1 MTDASLADASTPEP
15 DAPETRERGW
25 RAFWNR
31 GGWWKALI
39 VVVVYLAVYQLLP
52 IVLLPLTRPVMDENL
67 FATPGSVFAGLALPV
82 ILGSI
87 VLLAFAWSLGWLPR
101 PLFGRQPVRGRWW
114 MWLAP
119 VLVLIPIVL
128 RLFGTDYASYS
139 AGVIVMTFVAGLFIG
154 LSEELVT
161 RGLVVTLMR
170 KAGHAEWA
178 VAAVSALFFSL
189 MHSVNALTGQG
200 VEAVGFTLLYTF
212 AFGILMYLTMR
223 VTGSLVWAIV
233 LHGLTDP
240 TTFLAT
246 GGVDKTGGAAA
257 ESPLLALTAPATIL
271 LIIGGFLLLIFIRGR
286 ATPLAAT
293 VAGADTPARQG

>member
-1 MTDASLADASTPEP
+1 VTDAPLARDSA
-15 DAPETRERGW
+15 APPAAPERGW

-39 VVVVYLAVYQLLP
+39 VVVVYLGVYQLLP
-52 IVLLPLTRPVMDENL
+52 ILLLPLTRPMMDENM

-82 ILGSI
+82 VLGSI

-114 MWLAP
+114 MWFAP
-119 VLVLIPIVL
+119 VLVLVPIVL
-128 RLFGTDYASYS
+128 RLFGTDYAEYS
-139 AGVIVMTFVAGLFIG
+139 AGVIVMTFVAGLFVG

-178 VAAVSALFFSL
+178 VAAVSALFFAL
-189 MHSVNALTGQG
+189 MHSVNALTGQ
-200 VEAVGFTLLYTF
+200 ALSTVGFTLLYTF
-212 AFGILMYLTMR
+212 AFGILMYLVMR
-223 VTGSLVWAIV
+223 VTGSIVWAMV

-257 ESPLLALTAPATIL
+257 ESPLLALTGPATIV
-271 LIIGGFLLLIFIRGR
+271 LIVGALVLLIFIRGR
-286 ATPLAAT
+286 ATPLAT
-293 VAGADTPARQG
+293 PTAGAADGSGSPGA

>member
-1 MTDASLADASTPEP
+1 MTDAPLADAPVS
-15 DAPETRERGW
+15 ETRERGW

-39 VVVVYLAVYQLLP
+39 VVVAYLGVYQLLP
-52 IVLLPLTRPVMDENL
+52 LLALPLTRPLMDENV
-67 FATPGSVFAGLALPV
+67 FATPASVFAGLALPV

-87 VLLAFAWSLGWLPR
+87 VLLVFAWSLGWLPR
-101 PLFGRQPVRGRWW
+101 PLFTRQPVRGRWW
-114 MWLAP
+114 MWFAP
-119 VLVLIPIVL
+119 VLVLIPVVL

-200 VEAVGFTLLYTF
+200 IEAVGFTLVYTF

-223 VTGSLVWAIV
+223 ATGSLIWAMV

-246 GGVDKTGGAAA
+246 GGVDKTGGAAS
-257 ESPLLALTAPATIL
+257 ESPLLALTAPATIVL
-271 LIIGGFLLLIFIRGR
+271 VIGGFLLLIFIRGR

-293 VAGADTPARQG
+293 VAGAEAPAPRG

>member
-1 MTDASLADASTPEP
+1 VTDAPLADAPV
-15 DAPETRERGW
+15 PETRERGW

-39 VVVVYLAVYQLLP
+39 VVVVYLGVYQLLP
-52 IVLLPLTRPVMDENL
+52 IVLLPLTRPLMEENL
-67 FATPGSVFAGLALPV
+67 FATPASVFAGLALPV
-82 ILGSI
+82 VLGSI
-87 VLLAFAWSLGWLPR
+87 VLLVFAWSLGWLK

-114 MWLAP
+114 MWFAP

-128 RLFGTDYASYS
+128 RLFGTDYGAYS
-139 AGVIVMTFVAGLFIG
+139 VGVIVMTFVAGLFIG
-154 LSEELVT
+154 FSEELVT

-178 VAAVSALFFSL
+178 VAAVSALFFAL
-189 MHSVNALTGQG
+189 MHSVNILTGQG
-200 VEAVGFTLLYTF
+200 VAAVGFTLLYTF

-223 VTGSLVWAIV
+223 VTGSLIWAMV

-246 GGVDKTGGAAA
+246 GGVDKTGGAAS
-257 ESPLLALTAPATIL
+257 ESPLLALTGPATIL
-271 LIIGGFLLLIFIRGR
+271 LIVGGFLLLIFIRGR
-286 ATPLAAT
+286 ATPIAAT
-293 VAGADTPARQG
+293 VADAEAPAPRG

>member
-1 MTDASLADASTPEP
+1 MTDAPLARDSAA
-15 DAPETRERGW
+15 APAAPERGW

-39 VVVVYLAVYQLLP
+39 VVVVYLGVYQLLP
-52 IVLLPLTRPVMDENL
+52 ILLLPLTRPMMDENM

-114 MWLAP
+114 MWFAP
-119 VLVLIPIVL
+119 VLVLIPIAL
-128 RLFGTDYASYS
+128 RLFGIDYGAYTG
-139 AGVIVMTFVAGLFIG
+139 GVIVMTFVAGLFIG

-170 KAGHAEWA
+170 KAGHGEWA
-178 VAAVSALFFSL
+178 VAAVSALFFAL
-189 MHSVNALTGQG
+189 MHSVNALTGQ
-200 VEAVGFTLLYTF
+200 AITTVGFTLLYTF
-212 AFGILMYLTMR
+212 AFGILMYLVMR
-223 VTGSLVWAIV
+223 VTGSIVWAMV

-257 ESPLLALTAPATIL
+257 ESPLLALAGPATIL
-271 LIIGGFLLLIFIRGR
+271 LIVGALLLLIFIRGR

-293 VAGADTPARQG
+293 VAGAAAAAPRG